1 MGSAVPTG
9 AGEPIPVQGGIKM
22 GYQYAVLG
30 AGRQGTACAY
40 DLIRFGDAEGVL
52 LADQSLAVAQAA
64 AERVNDLLGSTKARA
79 VQLDVTDGDALRAV
93 LTGIDAFLS
102 AVPYYFN
109 LDITRAAI
117 QAGAS
122 MCDLGGNTDQVREQL
137 ALSAEAEAAGI
148 SIVPDCGQ
156 VPGMGSTLMV
166 YAMDLLD
173 EAEEVF
179 MWDGG
184 LPQEPRPPFGYLLT
198 FNIAGLT
205 NEYAEPPVFL
215 RDGKP
220 KLVPT
225 MDELEEIEFPPP
237 VGRLEAFTTG
247 GGVSTLPWT
256 FQGRLKT
263 LQNKTVR
270 YPGHFA
276 QLRAFYDLGLW
287 GLEPVQVGD
296 QKVVPRDLFHALFEP
311 LVTFPG
317 DRDVVVIR
325 IQALGR
331 KDGHRAEAVVELMD
345 FYDEETGFTAMER
358 TTGWDGA
365 IVAAMMARGQTP
377 RGAVPVEL
385 AVPPDLFVAELARR
399 GIEVKARVSSL
410 E

>member
-1 MGSAVPTG
+1 
-9 AGEPIPVQGGIKM
+9 M

-40 DLIRFGDAEGVL
+40 DMVKFGEADGVL
-52 LADQSLAVAQAA
+52 LADQSLEVAQAA
-64 AERVNDLLGSTKARA
+64 ATRVNRLLKTDKARGI
-79 VQLDVTDGDALRAV
+79 QLDVTDHDALV
-93 LTGIDAFLS
+93 VTLTGVDAFLS
-102 AVPYYFN
+102 AVPYYFT

-122 MCDLGGNTDQVREQL
+122 MCDLGGNTDLVRDQL
-137 ALSAEAEAAGI
+137 TLDADARAAGI

-166 YAMDLLD
+166 YAMSLLD
-173 EAEEVF
+173 EAEEVL

-184 LPQEPRPPFGYLLT
+184 LPQNPRPPFDYLLT

-205 NEYAEPPVFL
+205 NEYAESPVFL

-220 KLVPT
+220 TLVPT

-247 GGVSTLPWT
+247 GGVSTMPWT
-256 FQGRLKT
+256 FEGKLKT

-270 YPGHFA
+270 YPGHFT

-287 GLEPVQVGD
+287 RTDLVQAGAHQVA
-296 QKVVPRDLFHALFEP
+296 PRDLFHALFEP
-311 LVTFPG
+311 LVTYPEPEG
-317 DRDVVVIR
+317 QDVVVIR
-325 IQALGR
+325 VRASGR
-331 KDGHRAEAVVELMD
+331 KDGRPAEVILDLMD

-358 TTGWDGA
+358 TTGWDAA
-365 IVAAMMARGQTP
+365 IVAGMMARGQVP
-377 RGAVPVEL
+377 LGAVPVEL
-385 AVPPDLFVAELARR
+385 SVPPDLFVQELAKR
-399 GIEVKARVSSL
+399 GIQL
-410 E
+410 ETQINPL

>member
-1 MGSAVPTG
+1 
-9 AGEPIPVQGGIKM
+9 M
-22 GYQYAVLG
+22 GYRYAVLG

-40 DLIRFGDAEGVL
+40 DMIKFGEAEQVL
-52 LADQSLAVAQAA
+52 LADRSLEAAQTAV
-64 AERVNDLLGSTKARA
+64 ERVNGLLRTDKARA
-79 VQLDVTDGDALRAV
+79 MQLDVMDSEALLAA
-93 LTGIDAFLS
+93 LTGTDAFLS

-109 LDITRAAI
+109 LDITKAAVES
-117 QAGAS
+117 GAS
-122 MCDLGGNTDQVREQL
+122 MCDLGGNTDLVREQL
-137 ALSAEAEAAGI
+137 RLDPQAKAAGI
-148 SIVPDCGQ
+148 SIIPDCGQ

-166 YAMDLLD
+166 YVMSFLD
-173 EAEEVF
+173 EVQEVF

-184 LPQEPRPPFGYLLT
+184 LPQNPRPPFNYLLT

-215 RDGKP
+215 RNGKP
-220 KLVPT
+220 TLVST

-247 GGVSTLPWT
+247 GGVSTMPWT
-256 FQGRLKT
+256 FEGKLKT

-287 GLEPVQVGD
+287 NEGSIQVGSLG
-296 QKVVPRDLFHALFEP
+296 VIPRHVFEALFEP
-311 LVTFPG
+311 LVTFPE

-325 IQALGR
+325 VRATGV
-331 KDGHRAEAVVELMD
+331 KDGQPAEVILDLMD
-345 FYDEETGFTAMER
+345 FFDEATGFTAMER
-358 TTGWDGA
+358 TTGWDAA
-365 IVAAMMARGQTP
+365 IVAGMMARGQTP

-385 AVPPDLFVAELARR
+385 SVPADLFVSELAKR
-399 GIEVKARVSSL
+399 GIEVQTQVNSL